1 MIPLLCP
8 AYLPNIYYFNWL
20 LQQEV
25 VYISGETFYQKQT
38 YRNRSLLYGANG
50 ILRLT
55 IPIKHN
61 HNGIKPKDK
70 EVAIAYDMNW
80 QLQHWKSLCSAY
92 RSSPYFEFYEADLY
106 PFFKEKT
113 PFLFEY
119 NLKLIVK
126 LMELLEHPLKFERVE
141 TRSEKNHR
149 PMEALLLAKT
159 SIPYS
164 PEPYTQVF
172 SDKFGFLPNLSLLDA
187 LFNLGPNCANYI
199 LNARGI

>member
-25 VYISGETFYQKQT
+25 VYFSGETFYQKQT

-126 LMELLEHPLKFERVE
+126 LMELLEHPLSLNGLKHVQKRIIAQWKHYYWLKHPFHTHQSPTLR
-141 TRSEKNHR
+141 
-149 PMEALLLAKT
+149 
-159 SIPYS
+159 YS
-164 PEPYTQVF
+164 VINLVF
-172 SDKFGFLPNLSLLDA
+172 FL
-187 LFNLGPNCANYI
+187 I
-199 LNARGI
+199 